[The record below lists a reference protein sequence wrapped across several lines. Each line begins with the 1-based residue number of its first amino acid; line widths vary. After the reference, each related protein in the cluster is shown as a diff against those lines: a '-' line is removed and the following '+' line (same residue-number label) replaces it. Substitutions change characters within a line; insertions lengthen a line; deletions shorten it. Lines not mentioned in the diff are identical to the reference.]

1 MWDVAKRVPQLVV
14 STDCYPL
21 LLFHVGMNNTGSWNM
36 CRIKGGYKALATL
49 VPKLSSLQFWMKE
62 GTEIDT

>member
-14 STDCYPL
+14 SMDCYPL

-36 CRIKGGYKALATL
+36 GRIKGPGNSRAQAIF
-49 VPKLSSLQFWMKE
+49 SSVLDERGK
-62 GTEIDT
+62 TEIDT